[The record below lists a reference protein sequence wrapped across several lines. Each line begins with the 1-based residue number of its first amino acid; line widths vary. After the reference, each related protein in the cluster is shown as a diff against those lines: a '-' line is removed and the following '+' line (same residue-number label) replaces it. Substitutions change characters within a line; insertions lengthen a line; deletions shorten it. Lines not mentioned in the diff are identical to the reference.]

1 MAGGSLSSLRLGQ
14 KIVVIGLF
22 VQIVF
27 FGFFIIVALSFDFAI
42 HKVPT
47 PEASSRANP
56 WHKHLSVLYLA
67 SIIIMIRSIFRVV
80 EYIQGNDGYILR
92 HEYFLYVFDAI
103 LMLAVMVVFQVVHPS
118 EVKAML
124 KGGKFSR
131 GLKLYTFRRR
141 GSREH
146 RGRDFT

>member
-1 MAGGSLSSLRLGQ
+1 MYFHSRYKRQAGFLQLYPEIGANKVVTGGGIMAGGSLSSLHLGQ
-14 KIVVIGLF
+14 KIVVIGFF

-67 SIIIMIRSIFRVV
+67 SILIMIRSI
-80 EYIQGNDGYILR
+80 
-92 HEYFLYVFDAI
+92 
-103 LMLAVMVVFQVVHPS
+103 
-118 EVKAML
+118 
-124 KGGKFSR
+124 
-131 GLKLYTFRRR
+131 
-141 GSREH
+141 
-146 RGRDFT
+146 